1 MQIQKL
7 NLFIPNCIEEN
18 QLLEEIYRII
28 QK

>member
-7 NLFIPNCIEEN
+7 NLFIPNSIEEN
-18 QLLEEIYRII
+18 KLLEEIYRII

>member
-7 NLFIPNCIEEN
+7 NLFIPNSIEEN